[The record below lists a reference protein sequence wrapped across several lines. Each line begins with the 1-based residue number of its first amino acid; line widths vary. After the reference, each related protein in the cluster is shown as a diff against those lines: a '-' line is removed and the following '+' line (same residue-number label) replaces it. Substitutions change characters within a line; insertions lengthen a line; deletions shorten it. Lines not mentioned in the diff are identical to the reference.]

1 MFIKTLG
8 ARMLVICNP
17 LSQTFR
23 SQYNQEDREL
33 AIRNS
38 LVQFL
43 SLAIKM
49 EGVVATPCKVVR
61 RTTEGGEVS
70 TVKHSLNTRVMI
82 GRLDGSSIW
91 SSPAA

>member
-8 ARMLVICNP
+8 VRVLVICNP

-23 SQYNQEDREL
+23 SHYNQEDREL

-38 LVQFL
+38 LVPVL
-43 SLAIKM
+43 SLVIKM

-70 TVKHSLNTRVMI
+70 TAIH
-82 GRLDGSSIW
+82 
-91 SSPAA
+91 

>member
-8 ARMLVICNP
+8 VRVLVICNP

-23 SQYNQEDREL
+23 SHYNQEDREL

-38 LVQFL
+38 LVQVL
-43 SLAIKM
+43 SLIIKL

-70 TVKHSLNTRVMI
+70 TVRRSLSTRVMI
-82 GRLDGSSIW
+82 GRLDGNLIHL
-91 SSPAA
+91 SPEV

>member
-8 ARMLVICNP
+8 ARVLVICDL

-23 SQYNQEDREL
+23 SLCNLEDREL

-70 TVKHSLNTRVMI
+70 TVKHSLSTRVMI
-82 GRLDGSSIW
+82 GRLGGSSIW